1 MASNTTEEKGEGIN
15 RWKTATIEFCSETTA
30 HGFCN
35 LNRFGRSKVG
45 TEIGSITVNMCT
57 ALGEGVLLWTY
68 VLDSRDE
75 IYVRDSSLW
84 NMALIGGNELHDL

>member
-45 TEIGSITVNMCT
+45 TEIGSITVNIC
-57 ALGEGVLLWTY
+57 VLLWGRGCYCERTYLIVVMRSTY
-68 VLDSRDE
+68 VIVVYGIWR
-75 IYVRDSSLW
+75 
-84 NMALIGGNELHDL
+84 